1 MMRPPVPPRRRPVP
15 QPRRFAPPDPAA
27 DLTDRLI
34 RAEIPPNSR
43 VLDLGCGDGRLLA
56 GLRDDAGC
64 RVTGVELDEAAFL
77 AALKRR
83 VPALRLDLD
92 AGLPDLPT
100 GGFDVAVLSQTLQQ
114 VRRPHAVLDEML
126 RLAPRAVVVV
136 PNFGHWRVRSQLL
149 FGGRA
154 PVTNALPHAW
164 YDTPNLHVMTLHDF
178 RDLAGSLGVRVVK
191 EVPIRAGRTGGA
203 LFGKML
209 APNLRADSGLFVLER
224 GPAGAG
230 PP

>member
-1 MMRPPVPPRRRPVP
+1 MS

-56 GLRDDAGC
+56 ALRDGAGC
-64 RVTGVELDEAAFL
+64 RVTGVEWDESAFL

-83 VPALRLDLD
+83 VPVLRLDLD
-92 AGLPDLPT
+92 AGLPDLPAD
-100 GGFDVAVLSQTLQQ
+100 GFDVAVLSQTLQQ
-114 VRRPHAVLDEML
+114 VRRPHAVLTELL

-136 PNFGHWRVRSQLL
+136 PNFGHWRVRGQLL

-178 RDLAGSLGVRVVK
+178 RDLAGSLGARVVK
-191 EVPIRAGRTGGA
+191 EVPIRAGRAGGA
-203 LFGKML
+203 LFGRML

-224 GPAGAG
+224 GAAGDSPSG
-230 PP
+230 RRSKTRR

>member
-1 MMRPPVPPRRRPVP
+1 MRA
-15 QPRRFAPPDPAA
+15 PRRFAPPDPAA

-34 RAEIPPNSR
+34 SAEIAPGSK

-56 GLRDDAGC
+56 ALRDAAGC
-64 RVTGVELDEAAFL
+64 KVTGVELDEAAFL
-77 AALKRR
+77 ACLRRR
-83 VPALRLDLD
+83 VPVLRLDLD

-114 VRRPHAVLDEML
+114 VRRPHAVLNEML

-136 PNFGHWRVRSQLL
+136 PNFGHWRVRGQLL
-149 FGGRA
+149 WGGRA

-178 RDLAGSLGVRVVK
+178 RDLADGLNIRVAR
-191 EVPIRAGRTGGA
+191 EVPIRAGRTGG
-203 LFGKML
+203 LFGKLL

-224 GPAGAG
+224 AA
-230 PP
+230 

>member
-1 MMRPPVPPRRRPVP
+1 MRS
-15 QPRRFAPPDPAA
+15 PRRFAPPDPAA

-34 RAEIPPNSR
+34 SAEIPPGSR

-56 GLRDDAGC
+56 ALRDGAGC
-64 RVTGVELDEAAFL
+64 RVTGVERDESAFL

-92 AGLPDLPT
+92 AGLPDLPD

-114 VRRPHAVLDEML
+114 VRRPHAVLNEML
-126 RLAPRAVVVV
+126 RVAPRAVVVV

-149 FGGRA
+149 LGGRA

-178 RDLAGSLGVRVVK
+178 RDLADSLGVRVVK
-191 EVPIRAGRTGGA
+191 EVPIRAGKAGG
-203 LFGKML
+203 LFFGRPF

-224 GPAGAG
+224 AGGAPSN
-230 PP
+230 PPPNFP